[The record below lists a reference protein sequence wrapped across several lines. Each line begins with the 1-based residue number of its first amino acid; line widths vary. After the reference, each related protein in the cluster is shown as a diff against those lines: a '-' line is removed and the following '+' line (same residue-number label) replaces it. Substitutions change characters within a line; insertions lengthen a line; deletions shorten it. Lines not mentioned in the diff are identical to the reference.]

1 MEGTELIETWKELEK
16 EIRQELGLEQT
27 QEERKDGAKH

>member
-16 EIRQELGLEQT
+16 EMRQELGLVQT
-27 QEERKDGAKH
+27 QEEKKDDIKH

>member
-27 QEERKDGAKH
+27 QEEKKDGTKH

>member
-27 QEERKDGAKH
+27 QEEKKDDIKH